1 MQLRALHPDTEIFD
15 IRHFTGVQLRPLL
28 EEETRYW
35 AERMSWDYRDSA
47 EMILRYIDTKVLP
60 GYVALDKEQVVGY
73 SFFVYEGPKAVI
85 GDLFASHSDEGR
97 ALEHRLLEN
106 VIQTLQCSPGLQRI
120 EAQLLLYATGSASSA
135 FEENGF
141 KSFPRLFM
149 RLPLGADA
157 PVPKVKMPPG
167 FVMRGWLESDF
178 HTAATLI
185 TAAYRGHVDASI
197 NDQYCSVSGSLRFLN
212 NIVRFP
218 GCGVFDPGS
227 SYVVV
232 DQTSNQMV
240 GVLLCSRVREDVG
253 HVTQVCVLPEYRGRG
268 IGEAMIARCCQ
279 ELQRRRF
286 SALTLTVTEANN
298 RAVELYLRHGF
309 ETKRVFDAYVWDS
322 RW

>member
-1 MQLRALHPDTEIFD
+1 
-15 IRHFTGVQLRPLL
+15 
-28 EEETRYW
+28 
-35 AERMSWDYRDSA
+35 MSWDYRDSA

-85 GDLFASHSDEGR
+85 GDLFSNHADEER
-97 ALEHRLLEN
+97 VVEHRLLEN
-106 VIQTLQCSPGLQRI
+106 VVQTLQCSPGLQRI
-120 EAQLLLYATGSASSA
+120 EAQLLLYATGSTSAA

-149 RLPLGADA
+149 RLPLVADT
-157 PVPKVKMPPG
+157 VLPKVKMPPG
-167 FVMRGWLESDF
+167 FVLRGWLESDF

-185 TAAYRGHVDASI
+185 TNAYRGHVDASI

-218 GCGVFDPGS
+218 GCGIFDPGS

-232 DQTSNQMV
+232 DQTTNHMV

-253 HVTQVCVLPEYRGRG
+253 HITQVCVLPEYRGRG
-268 IGEAMIARCCQ
+268 VGEAMIARCCQ

-286 SALTLTVTEANN
+286 TALTLTVTEANN

-309 ETKRVFDAYVWDS
+309 ETKRVFDAYVWDN